1 MLTYK
6 RGDTIALV
14 APLLLN
20 KVPQPATGW
29 TGFGVMKLVGIA
41 DAPEIAL
48 NFTWVQTAPGG
59 IARLYLESTNVA
71 EGIYEI
77 ESGLRRASDGFLMTS
92 QTERI
97 EIKKRVGDVPA

>member
-29 TGFGVMKLVGIA
+29 TGFGVMSLVGAA
-41 DAPEIAL
+41 DAPKIAL
-48 NFTWVQTAPGG
+48 NFTWVQTSPSG
-59 IARLYLESTNVA
+59 IARLYLDSTNVP

-77 ESGLRRASDGFLMTS
+77 ESGMKRVSDGFLMTS

-97 EIKKRVGDVPA
+97 EIKKRVGPAPV